1 MKVIQHRKI
10 WIGISLLI
18 IIVGFAVMIFNS
30 VNGNGAFNYD
40 IQFKGGT
47 SIEVS
52 FNEDFDQAELEELV
66 QSAII
71 DDDVPVIQKVT
82 SENKAIIKLRS
93 VIDDITVDEAL
104 GSDDAAAVGD
114 ETVADEENTAA
125 EEDAADTAAE
135 EDKADMADE
144 ENDGV
149 EVESIISGD
158 EADVETPAV
167 DGEADNGDD
176 AAADENADN
185 GDDAAADENAVDG
198 DDAAA
203 DDGADPAADGEN
215 VVNASLVDNGDGT
228 YGIVPVDENGN
239 PEEVSGA
246 EDAEE
251 SEEAVSEATTE
262 HVFTVAT
269 GEGYS
274 GNIAAV
280 IAAVAEK
287 YQLEESSFSVTQISA
302 TISSEMTQDAI
313 LAVFLACIMM
323 LIYVSIRFK
332 DFKTGA
338 SSIIALIHDSLIV
351 LTCYAVLRIP
361 LSSTFIAAIL
371 TVLGYSINASIVI
384 FDRVRENKNA
394 HRKWTT
400 EQLVDE
406 SVRECMRRSLF
417 TSLTTLLTIG
427 ALYIFGVQ
435 SIKEFA
441 LPIVVGIVAGT
452 WSSVLI
458 AGSVWYEFSKM
469 KIKKK

>member
-1 MKVIQHRKI
+1 MKVIQRRKI

-18 IIVGFAVMIFNS
+18 IIIGLAVMVYNS
-30 VNGNGAFNYD
+30 VKGNGAFNYD

-47 SIEVS
+47 SIEVN
-52 FNEDFDQAELEELV
+52 FNEDFDQTELEDLV
-66 QSAII
+66 NSVVT
-71 DDDVPVIQKVT
+71 DDSPVIQKIT
-82 SENKAIIKLRS
+82 SENKAIIKLKS
-93 VIDDITVDEAL
+93 VIDDITVDDAL
-104 GSDDAAAVGD
+104 NDGAAVEGESVAAADSTDAAADTSENAV
-114 ETVADEENTAA
+114 ET
-125 EEDAADTAAE
+125 
-135 EDKADMADE
+135 
-144 ENDGV
+144 
-149 EVESIISGD
+149 ESVISNA

-167 DGEADNGDD
+167 DAEADNAET
-176 AAADENADN
+176 AAADADT
-185 GDDAAADENAVDG
+185 AANNIEAG
-198 DDAAA
+198 
-203 DDGADPAADGEN
+203 
-215 VVNASLVDNGDGT
+215 LVDNGDGT
-228 YGIVPVDENGN
+228 YTITPKADT
-239 PEEVSGA
+239 EEGVSAA
-246 EDAEE
+246 EDASAAEGAS
-251 SEEAVSEATTE
+251 SEEAAVEETTE

-280 IAAVAEK
+280 IAAVADK
-287 YQLEESSFSVTQISA
+287 YQLEDSSFSVTQISA

-313 LAVFLACIMM
+313 LAVFLACLMM

-361 LSSTFIAAIL
+361 LSSSFIAAIL

-384 FDRVRENKNA
+384 FDRVRENKNT
-394 HRKWTT
+394 HRKWST
-400 EQLVDE
+400 EELVDE

-417 TSLTTLLTIG
+417 TSLTTLLSIG
-427 ALYIFGVQ
+427 ALYVFGVQ

-458 AGSVWYEFSKM
+458 AGSVWYELSKF
-469 KIKKK
+469 KVKRK